1 MKKLLSVLI
10 VLSLACALLILPAD
24 AKANV
29 KSVWFEGEHV
39 KLRAGADLTLLCD
52 NKILSEE
59 NATAKDFNKS
69 GIVLVQNTNMMDAEN
84 NTVATMYIELDSVQN
99 IDTVY
104 LTWYV
109 YHDAIIGLPENN
121 NLIIGYSE
129 DGETYTEIGAYD
141 FEGEPVAEQSFQL
154 DLKIRLGQTVKAKYV
169 SVSFEYGPNNQSG
182 WYCPMW
188 EWVGFTEVGAGLMV
202 DELGGDGYDEV
213 SEDNTPLDQ
222 IEPIVEIPEGYI
234 GLKHAKFN
242 TSITTGSYTIIT
254 DLSTVNSYNVKW
266 ATTAHLRPTE
276 TEGVYEVVEI
286 IWGGGNDITFTN
298 EAEEGDI
305 ALAVHGDDDTDGTKA
320 NRLALNAL
328 TTEDTVTFAGYD
340 FEKHTFEKGAVVY
353 FVNNNASSGDTSE
366 TPDDTSS
373 DNTSGEVSET
383 PDESSKPADENES
396 VPADENEST
405 PADESTHVVDNSEA
419 GEEDG
424 GNTGLIIG
432 VAAGVVAVI
441 AIVVVVVIVVK
452 KKK

>member
-29 KSVWFEGEHV
+29 KNVWFEGDV
-39 KLRAGADLTLLCD
+39 KVRAGADLTLLYD

-59 NATAKDFNKS
+59 NANASDFTKE
-69 GIVLVQNTNMMDAEN
+69 GIVLLQNTDMNDTEN
-84 NTVATMYIELDSVQN
+84 TIATMYFELDSLQD

-104 LTWYV
+104 ITWYV
-109 YHDAIIGLPENN
+109 YHMAIIGLPVNN
-121 NLIIGYSE
+121 NLIIGYSA
-129 DGETYTEIGAYD
+129 DGDIYTEVGAYD
-141 FEGEPVAEQSFQL
+141 FEGETDPDTSFQL
-154 DLKIRLGQTVKAKYV
+154 DTAIRLGQTVKAKYV
-169 SVSFEYGPNNQSG
+169 SVTFEFGPHGYSD
-182 WYCPMW
+182 WWCPLW
-188 EWVGFTEVGAGLMV
+188 EWVGFTEVGAGLEV
-202 DELGGDGYDEV
+202 DEVLDGGYDEV

-305 ALAVHGDDDTDGTKA
+305 ALAVHGDDETDGTKA
-320 NRLALNAL
+320 NREALTAL

-340 FEKHTFEKGAVVY
+340 FEKLTFEKGAVVY
-353 FVNNNASSGDTSE
+353 FVNNNASIGDTSE
-366 TPDDTSS
+366 TPDDP
-373 DNTSGEVSET
+373 SEE
-383 PDESSKPADENES
+383 PSEDPSEEPSEDESA
-396 VPADENEST
+396 PADENEST
-405 PADESTHVVDNSEA
+405 PADESTPVVDNSEA

-432 VAAGVVAVI
+432 IAAGVVAVI

>member
-1 MKKLLSVLI
+1 MKKLLSVVI
-10 VLSLACALLILPAD
+10 VLALVCAFFMIPAD

-29 KSVWFEGEHV
+29 KDVWFEGENV
-39 KLRAGADLTLLCD
+39 KVRAGADLALLRD

-59 NATAKDFNKS
+59 NAVANDFNKS
-69 GIVLVQNTNMMDAEN
+69 GIVLVQNTAMMDAEN

-109 YHDAIIGLPENN
+109 YHNAIIGLPHNN
-121 NLIIGYSE
+121 NLIIGVSE
-129 DGETYTEIGAYD
+129 NGETYTEIGAYD
-141 FEGEPVAEQSFQL
+141 FEGETDPNSSFQL

-169 SVSFEYGPNNQSG
+169 SVSFEFGPNGQDG

-202 DELGGDGYDEV
+202 DELGDSYDEV

-222 IEPIVEIPEGYI
+222 IDPIVEIPEGNI
-234 GLKHAKFN
+234 ALTHAKFN

-286 IWGGGNDITFTN
+286 IWGGGSDITFTN

-305 ALAVHGDDDTDGTKA
+305 ALAVHGDDEADGTKA

-340 FEKHTFEKGAVVY
+340 FEKLTFERGAVVY
-353 FVNNNASSGDTSE
+353 FVDHTATGGDTSE
-366 TPDDTSS
+366 TPD
-373 DNTSGEVSET
+373 EPSEE
-383 PDESSKPADENES
+383 PSEDPSEEPSEDESAPADES
-396 VPADENEST
+396 VPATEST
-405 PADESTHVVDNSEA
+405 PVVDNSEA
-419 GEEDG
+419 GEEG

-432 VAAGVVAVI
+432 IVAGVVAVI

>member
-1 MKKLLSVLI
+1 MKKLLSIVI
-10 VLSLACALLILPAD
+10 VLALVCAFFMIPAS

-29 KSVWFEGEHV
+29 KDVWFEGENV
-39 KLRAGADLTLLCD
+39 KVRAGADLALLRD

-59 NATAKDFNKS
+59 NATADDFNKS
-69 GIVLVQNTNMMDAEN
+69 GIVLVQNTAMMDAEN

-109 YHDAIIGLPENN
+109 YHNAIIGLPHNN
-121 NLIIGYSE
+121 NLIIGVSE

-141 FEGEPVAEQSFQL
+141 FEGETDPDSSFQL

-169 SVSFEYGPNNQSG
+169 SVSFEFGPNGQDG

-202 DELGGDGYDEV
+202 DELGDSYDEV

-222 IEPIVEIPEGYI
+222 IDPIVEIPEGNI
-234 GLKHAKFN
+234 ALKHAKFN

-276 TEGVYEVVEI
+276 TEGVYAVVEI
-286 IWGGGNDITFTN
+286 VWGGGSDITFAN

-305 ALAVHGDDDTDGTKA
+305 ALAVHGDDEADGTKA

-340 FEKHTFEKGAVVY
+340 FEKLTFERGAVVY
-353 FVNNNASSGDTSE
+353 FVDHNATVGDTSE
-366 TPDDTSS
+366 TPDP
-373 DNTSGEVSET
+373 EASET
-383 PDESSKPADENES
+383 PDESSKPVDESEEADESAPADES
-396 VPADENEST
+396 VPATESA
-405 PADESTHVVDNSEA
+405 PVVDNSEA
-419 GEEDG
+419 GEEEVG
-424 GNTGLIIG
+424 YTGLIIG
-432 VAAGVVAVI
+432 IVAGVVAVI
-441 AIVVVVVIVVK
+441 AIVVVVVIVAK

>member
-29 KSVWFEGEHV
+29 KNVWFEGDV
-39 KLRAGADLTLLCD
+39 KVRAGADLTLLYD

-59 NATAKDFNKS
+59 NANASDFTKE
-69 GIVLVQNTNMMDAEN
+69 GIVLLQNTDMNDTEN
-84 NTVATMYIELDSVQN
+84 TIATMYFELDSLQD

-104 LTWYV
+104 ITWYV
-109 YHDAIIGLPENN
+109 YHMAIIGLPVNN
-121 NLIIGYSE
+121 NLIIGYSA
-129 DGETYTEIGAYD
+129 DGDIYTEVGAYD
-141 FEGEPVAEQSFQL
+141 FEGETDPDTSFQL
-154 DLKIRLGQTVKAKYV
+154 DTAIRLGQTVKAKYV
-169 SVSFEYGPNNQSG
+169 SVTFEFGPHGYSD
-182 WYCPMW
+182 WWCPLW
-188 EWVGFTEVGAGLMV
+188 EWVGFTEVGAGLEV
-202 DELGGDGYDEV
+202 DEVLDGGYDEV

-254 DLSTVNSYNVKW
+254 DVSTVNSYNVKW

-286 IWGGGNDITFTN
+286 IWGGGSDITFTN

-305 ALAVHGDDDTDGTKA
+305 ALAVHGDDETDGTKA
-320 NRLALNAL
+320 NREALTAL

-340 FEKHTFEKGAVVY
+340 FEKLTFEKGAVVY
-353 FVNNNASSGDTSE
+353 FVNNNASIGDTSE
-366 TPDDTSS
+366 TPD
-373 DNTSGEVSET
+373 EPSEE
-383 PDESSKPADENES
+383 PSEDPSEEPSEDES
-396 VPADENEST
+396 VPAGENEST
-405 PADESTHVVDNSEA
+405 PADESTPVVDNSEA

-432 VAAGVVAVI
+432 IVAGVVAVI